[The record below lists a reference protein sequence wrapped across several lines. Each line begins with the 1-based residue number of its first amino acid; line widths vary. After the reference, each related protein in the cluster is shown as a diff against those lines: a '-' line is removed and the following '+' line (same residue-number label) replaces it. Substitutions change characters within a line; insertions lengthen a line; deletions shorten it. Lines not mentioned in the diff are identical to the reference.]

1 MAISKELLQTLRLNN
16 RLINTIKMAKKLQSV
31 RGMRDILPDQS
42 SSWQYIESTA
52 RDLFNGYGYKELR
65 TPIIESTDLFKRSIG
80 DATDIVEKE
89 MYTFE
94 DRNGDSLTLRP
105 EGTAG
110 CVRAGMQHGLLHNQQ
125 QRIWYIGP
133 MFRHERPQKG
143 RYRGFYQAGIETYGI
158 ATPDIDAEVIAIAAR
173 FWKKL
178 GFKNVRL
185 EINSLGNNEARQAYR
200 EVLIEY
206 FSEHQDQ
213 LDSDSQRRLHKNP
226 LRILDTK
233 NPTMKNL
240 VENAPDLL
248 DYLDDDS
255 KEHFEGLKQR
265 LDSMGITYQVNSRL
279 VRGIDYYNRTVFE
292 WITDDLGAQG
302 TICAGGRYDG
312 LVKQLGGRETPACG
326 FGIGLDRLQLLVEEQ
341 GLDQSNLEP
350 NVYLVMAG
358 QEAELVGL
366 SLAESLRD
374 DQPNLRLLVNGGS
387 GSFKSQLK
395 RADNSGADYAF
406 ILGST
411 EIEEKTITIKPLRST
426 LKITEQLTIPQAQL
440 TDFTSENLV

>member
-1 MAISKELLQTLRLNN
+1 
-16 RLINTIKMAKKLQSV
+16 
-31 RGMRDILPDQS
+31 
-42 SSWQYIESTA
+42 
-52 RDLFNGYGYKELR
+52 
-65 TPIIESTDLFKRSIG
+65 
-80 DATDIVEKE
+80 

-110 CVRAGMQHGLLHNQQ
+110 CVRAAMQHGLLHNQQ

-143 RYRGFYQAGIETYGI
+143 RYRGFYQAVIETYGI

-173 FWKKL
+173 LWKKL

-185 EINSLGNNEARQAYR
+185 EINSLGSNEARQAYR
-200 EVLIEY
+200 DVLIAY
-206 FSEHQDQ
+206 FSRHQEQ
-213 LDSDSQRRLHKNP
+213 LDEDSQRRLYKNP

-233 NPTMKNL
+233 NPKMKEL
-240 VENAPDLL
+240 VANAPDLL
-248 DYLDDDS
+248 NYLDDES

-265 LDSMGITYQVNSRL
+265 LDKMGIEYQVNSRL

-292 WITDDLGAQG
+292 WITDELGAQG

-326 FGIGLDRLQLLVEEQ
+326 FGIGLDRLQLLIEEQ
-341 GLDQSNLEP
+341 KLDQSNNAP
-350 NVYLVMAG
+350 QAYFVIAG
-358 QEAELVGL
+358 NEAELTGL
-366 SLAESLRD
+366 SIAEKLRD
-374 DQPNLRLLVNGGS
+374 SYPDFRLQVNGGA

-406 ILGST
+406 ILGEN
-411 EIEEKTITIKPLRST
+411 EINENTINIKPLRDG
-426 LKITEQLTIPQAQL
+426 LKFSEQRSIAQ
-440 TDFTSENLV
+440 SELSEFVREILV

>member
-1 MAISKELLQTLRLNN
+1 
-16 RLINTIKMAKKLQSV
+16 MAKNLQSV
-31 RGMRDILPDQS
+31 RGMRDILPEQS
-42 SSWQYIESTA
+42 SSWQFIENIA
-52 RDLFNGYGYKELR
+52 RELFNSYGYKELR

-110 CVRAGMQHGLLHNQQ
+110 CVRAGMQHGLFHNQQ

-158 ATPDIDAEVIAIAAR
+158 DGPDIDAEIIAVAAR

-185 EINSLGNNEARQAYR
+185 EINSLGSNEARQAYR
-200 EVLIEY
+200 DVLIKY
-206 FSEHQDQ
+206 FSENEEL
-213 LDSDSQRRLHKNP
+213 LDEDSKRRLHKNP

-233 NPTMKNL
+233 NPKMKDL
-240 VENAPDLL
+240 VANAPDLL
-248 DYLDDDS
+248 DYLDQES

-265 LDSMGITYQVNSRL
+265 LTIMGIEYQVNSRL

-292 WITDDLGAQG
+292 WITDELGAQG

-312 LVKQLGGRETPACG
+312 LVQQLGGRATSACG
-326 FGIGLDRLQLLVEEQ
+326 FGIGLDRLQ
-341 GLDQSNLEP
+341 
-350 NVYLVMAG
+350 
-358 QEAELVGL
+358 
-366 SLAESLRD
+366 
-374 DQPNLRLLVNGGS
+374 
-387 GSFKSQLK
+387 
-395 RADNSGADYAF
+395 
-406 ILGST
+406 
-411 EIEEKTITIKPLRST
+411 
-426 LKITEQLTIPQAQL
+426 
-440 TDFTSENLV
+440 

>member
-1 MAISKELLQTLRLNN
+1 
-16 RLINTIKMAKKLQSV
+16 MAKKLQSV
-31 RGMRDILPDQS
+31 RGMRDILPEQS
-42 SSWQYIESTA
+42 SSWQYIENIA
-52 RDLFNGYGYKELR
+52 RELFNSYGYKELR
-65 TPIIESTDLFKRSIG
+65 TPIIESTELFKRSIG

-110 CVRAGMQHGLLHNQQ
+110 CVRAGMQHGLFHNQQ

-158 ATPDIDAEVIAIAAR
+158 DGPDIDAEIIAVAAR

-178 GFKNVRL
+178 GFKKVHL
-185 EINSLGNNEARQAYR
+185 EINSLGSNDARQAYR

-206 FSEHQDQ
+206 FSKNESQ
-213 LDSDSQRRLHKNP
+213 LDEDSKRRLHKNP

-233 NPTMKNL
+233 NPKMAEL
-240 VENAPDLL
+240 VSKAPDLL
-248 DYLDDDS
+248 DYLDDES
-255 KEHFEGLKQR
+255 KEHFEGLKKR
-265 LDSMGITYQVNSRL
+265 LDVMGIEYQVNSRL

-312 LVKQLGGRETPACG
+312 LVKQLGGRETSACG

-341 GLDQSNLEP
+341 DLDRSNYQP
-350 NVYLVMAG
+350 HVYFV
-358 QEAELVGL
+358 LVGEGVDIVGL
-366 SLAESLRD
+366 ALAENLRD
-374 DQPNLRLLVNGGS
+374 TYQHLRLLVNSGS

-395 RADNSGADYAF
+395 RADNSGAEYAF
-406 ILGST
+406 ILGGS
-411 EIEEKTITIKPLRST
+411 EIKENTITVKPLRNKELNQQT
-426 LKITEQLTIPQAQL
+426 LSQ
-440 TDFTSENLV
+440 ENLDEFIKNNLL

>member
-1 MAISKELLQTLRLNN
+1 
-16 RLINTIKMAKKLQSV
+16 MAKHIQSV
-31 RGMRDILPDQS
+31 RGMRDILPEQS
-42 SSWQYIESTA
+42 ASWQFIENSA
-52 RDLFNGYGYKELR
+52 RYLFNSYGYNELR

-110 CVRAGMQHGLLHNQQ
+110 CVRAGIQHGLFHNQQ

-143 RYRGFYQAGIETYGI
+143 RYRGFYQAGIETFGI
-158 ATPDIDAEVIAIAAR
+158 EGPEIDAEVIAIAAR
-173 FWKKL
+173 FWKVL

-185 EINSLGNNEARQAYR
+185 EINSLGSNEARQTYR
-200 EVLIEY
+200 DVLIEY
-206 FSEHQDQ
+206 FSSHQEQ
-213 LDSDSQRRLHKNP
+213 LDEDSQRRLLKNP

-233 NPTMKNL
+233 NPVMKSL
-240 VENAPDLL
+240 VDNAPNML
-248 DYLDDDS
+248 DYLDEES
-255 KEHFEGLKQR
+255 NKHFEGLKLR
-265 LDSMGITYQVNSRL
+265 LDKMDINYQVNSRL

-292 WITDDLGAQG
+292 WITEDLGAQG

-312 LVKQLGGRETPACG
+312 LVEQLGGRETSACG

-341 GLDQSNLEP
+341 GLCKSNYNP
-350 NVYLVMAG
+350 HAYLVMAG
-358 QEAELVGL
+358 EKAEILGL
-366 SLAESLRD
+366 SLAETLRD
-374 DQPNLRLLVNGGS
+374 QYPELRLISNAGS

-395 RADNSGADYAF
+395 RADKSGAAF
-406 ILGST
+406 ALILGES
-411 EIEEKTITIKPLRST
+411 EVNANEITIKPLLEIQQQKLQQQT
-426 LKITEQLTIPQAQL
+426 LSQDKLS
-440 TDFTSENLV
+440 DFVEKHIISMI

>member
-1 MAISKELLQTLRLNN
+1 
-16 RLINTIKMAKKLQSV
+16 MAKNLQSV
-31 RGMRDILPDQS
+31 RGMRDILPEQS
-42 SSWQYIESTA
+42 SSWQFIEDTA
-52 RDLFNGYGYKELR
+52 RKLFNSYGYKELR
-65 TPIIESTDLFKRSIG
+65 TPIIEPTELFKRSIG

-173 FWKKL
+173 FWKLL

-185 EINSLGNNEARQAYR
+185 EINSLGSNDARNTYR
-200 EVLIEY
+200 DVLIEY
-206 FSEHQDQ
+206 FSNHQDQ
-213 LDSDSQRRLHKNP
+213 LDEDSQRRLHKNP

-233 NPTMKNL
+233 NPKMKEL
-240 VENAPDLL
+240 VNNAPDLL
-248 DYLDDDS
+248 DYLDEES
-255 KEHFEGLKQR
+255 KEHFEELKQR
-265 LDSMGITYQVNSRL
+265 LDKMGISYQVNSRL

-326 FGIGLDRLQLLVEEQ
+326 FGIGIDRLQLLVEEQ
-341 GLDQSNLEP
+341 ELDQSNTNP
-350 NVYLVMAG
+350 HIYLVMAG
-358 QEAELVGL
+358 KEAELTGVA
-366 SLAESLRD
+366 LAESLRNAL
-374 DQPNLRLLVNGGS
+374 PTLRLIANGGA
-387 GSFKSQLK
+387 GSFKAQLK
-395 RADNSGADYAF
+395 RADNSKSDYAL
-406 ILGST
+406 IMGEN
-411 EIEEKTITIKPLRST
+411 EIAEGTITIKPLRNN
-426 LKITEQLTIPQAQL
+426 LEITEQQSIPQTKLA
-440 TDFTSENLV
+440 DFINKMLNLS

>member
-1 MAISKELLQTLRLNN
+1 
-16 RLINTIKMAKKLQSV
+16 MAKNLQSV
-31 RGMRDILPDQS
+31 RGMRDILPEQS
-42 SSWQYIESTA
+42 SSWQFIEETA
-52 RDLFNGYGYKELR
+52 RKLFNSYGYKELR
-65 TPIIESTDLFKRSIG
+65 TPIIEPTELFKRSIG

-158 ATPDIDAEVIAIAAR
+158 ATPDIDAEIIAIAAR
-173 FWKKL
+173 FWKLL

-185 EINSLGNNEARQAYR
+185 EINSLGSNKARQSYK
-200 EVLIEY
+200 EILIEY

-213 LDSDSQRRLHKNP
+213 LDEDSQRRLHKNP

-233 NPTMKNL
+233 NPKMKEL
-240 VENAPDLL
+240 VNNAPDLL
-248 DYLDDDS
+248 DYLDDES

-265 LDSMGITYQVNSRL
+265 LDKIGITYQVNSRL

-292 WITDDLGAQG
+292 WITEDLGSQG

-312 LVKQLGGRETPACG
+312 LVKQLGGRETPAFG

-341 GLDQSNLEP
+341 GLDQSNNNP
-350 NVYLVMAG
+350 HAYLVMAG
-358 QEAELVGL
+358 KEAELAGI

-374 DQPNLRLLVNGGS
+374 TNPNLRLLTNGGG
-387 GSFKSQLK
+387 GSFKTQLK
-395 RADNSGADYAF
+395 RANNSNASYAF
-406 ILGST
+406 ILGDN
-411 EIEEKTITIKPLRST
+411 EISESSITIKPLREN
-426 LKITEQLTIPQAQL
+426 LNILEQQSIPQNELA
-440 TDFTSENLV
+440 DFISKLLG

>member
-1 MAISKELLQTLRLNN
+1 
-16 RLINTIKMAKKLQSV
+16 MAKNLQSV

-42 SSWQYIESTA
+42 SSWQYIENTA
-52 RDLFNGYGYKELR
+52 RKLFNSYGYKELR
-65 TPIIESTDLFKRSIG
+65 TPILEATELFKRSIG

-89 MYTFE
+89 MYTFD

-110 CVRAGMQHGLLHNQQ
+110 CVRSGIQHGLFHNQQ
-125 QRIWYIGP
+125 QRIWYLGP

-158 ATPDIDAEVIAIAAR
+158 ASPDIDAEVIAIAAR
-173 FWKKL
+173 FWKLL

-185 EINSLGNNEARQAYR
+185 EINSLGSNEAREAYR
-200 EVLIEY
+200 NVLIDY
-206 FSEHQDQ
+206 FSQHQDQ
-213 LDSDSQRRLHKNP
+213 LDEDSERRLHKNP

-233 NPTMKNL
+233 NPAMKDL

-248 DYLDDDS
+248 DYLDEES
-255 KEHFEGLKQR
+255 IQHFEGLKHR
-265 LDSMGITYQVNSRL
+265 LDKMGIKYQVNPRL

-292 WITDDLGAQG
+292 WITEDLGAQG

-312 LVKQLGGRETPACG
+312 LVKQLGGKETPACG

-341 GLDQSNLEP
+341 NLASNTQNP
-350 NVYLVMAG
+350 HVYFVLAGEQAEIQGMA
-358 QEAELVGL
+358 L
-366 SLAESLRD
+366 SEQLRTD
-374 DQPNLRLLVNGGS
+374 HSQLRLLMNGGG

-395 RADNSGADYAF
+395 RADKSNAGFAF
-406 ILGST
+406 ILGDS
-411 EIEEKTITIKPLRST
+411 EIESKTITMKPL
-426 LKITEQLTIPQAQL
+426 TEATQQKYQQISIELNDL
-440 TDFTSENLV
+440 SEFIENHIVGVI

>member
-1 MAISKELLQTLRLNN
+1 
-16 RLINTIKMAKKLQSV
+16 MAKKLQSV

-42 SSWQYIESTA
+42 SSWQYIENIA
-52 RDLFNGYGYKELR
+52 RDLFNSYGYKELR

-110 CVRAGMQHGLLHNQQ
+110 CVRAGMQHGLFHNQQ

-158 ATPDIDAEVIAIAAR
+158 ESPDIDAEVIAIAAR
-173 FWKKL
+173 FWKML

-185 EINSLGNNEARQAYR
+185 EINSLGSNEARQAYR
-200 EVLIEY
+200 DVLIEY
-206 FSEHQDQ
+206 FSTSEDR
-213 LDSDSQRRLHKNP
+213 LDEDSKRRLHKNP

-233 NPTMKNL
+233 NPKMKDL
-240 VENAPDLL
+240 VANAPDLL
-248 DYLDDDS
+248 DYLDTES

-265 LDSMGITYQVNSRL
+265 LEKMNIDYQVNSRL

-292 WITDDLGAQG
+292 WITDDLGSQG

-312 LVKQLGGRETPACG
+312 LVKQLGGKATPACG
-326 FGIGLDRLQLLVEEQ
+326 FGIGIDRLQLLVEEQ
-341 GLDQSNLEP
+341 GLDQSNNKPHAYFVLSGE
-350 NVYLVMAG
+350 
-358 QEAELVGL
+358 QAEVSGL
-366 SLAESLRD
+366 ALAERLRD
-374 DQPNLRLLVNGGS
+374 THPKLRLLVNGGS

-395 RADNSGADYAF
+395 RANNSEADYAF
-406 ILGST
+406 ILGDN
-411 EIEEKTITIKPLRST
+411 EVEEKMITIKPLR
-426 LKITEQLTIPQAQL
+426 EQSDQQTIPQISL
-440 TDFTSENLV
+440 DEFINNHIYK

>member
-1 MAISKELLQTLRLNN
+1 
-16 RLINTIKMAKKLQSV
+16 MAKNIQSV
-31 RGMRDILPDQS
+31 RGMRDILPEQS
-42 SSWQYIESTA
+42 SSWQFIEDTA
-52 RDLFNGYGYKELR
+52 RKLFNSYGYKELR
-65 TPIIESTDLFKRSIG
+65 TPIIEPTELFKRSIG

-89 MYTFE
+89 MYSFE

-110 CVRAGMQHGLLHNQQ
+110 CVRAGMQHGLLHNKQ

-173 FWKKL
+173 FWKLL
-178 GFKNVRL
+178 GFKNVHL
-185 EINSLGNNEARQAYR
+185 EINSLGSNEARQSYR

-206 FSEHQDQ
+206 FSAHHDQ
-213 LDSDSQRRLHKNP
+213 LDEDSQRRLHKNP

-233 NPTMKNL
+233 NPKMKEL
-240 VENAPDLL
+240 VSNAPDLL
-248 DYLDDDS
+248 DYLDEES
-255 KEHFEGLKQR
+255 KNHFEELKQR
-265 LDSMGITYQVNSRL
+265 LDKMEIAYQVNSRL

-341 GLDQSNLEP
+341 GLDQSNNNP
-350 NVYLVMAG
+350 HFYLVMAG
-358 QEAELVGL
+358 KDAELTGVT
-366 SLAESLRD
+366 LAESLRNTI
-374 DQPNLRLLVNGGS
+374 PSLRLLSNGGA
-387 GSFKSQLK
+387 GSFKTQLK
-395 RADNSGADYAF
+395 RADNSRADYAL
-406 ILGST
+406 ILG
-411 EIEEKTITIKPLRST
+411 ENEVEEGNITIKPLRDKLAISEQQSISQTELNEFIST
-426 LKITEQLTIPQAQL
+426 VLDL
-440 TDFTSENLV
+440 DY

>member
-1 MAISKELLQTLRLNN
+1 
-16 RLINTIKMAKKLQSV
+16 MAKTLQSV
-31 RGMRDILPDQS
+31 RGMRDILPEQS
-42 SSWQYIESTA
+42 SSWQFIEDTA
-52 RDLFNGYGYKELR
+52 RKLFNSYGYRELR
-65 TPIIESTDLFKRSIG
+65 TPIIEPTELFKRSIG

-125 QRIWYIGP
+125 QRIWYIGA

-173 FWKKL
+173 FWKLL

-185 EINSLGNNEARQAYR
+185 EINSLGSNEARQAYR
-200 EVLIEY
+200 QVLIEY
-206 FSEHQDQ
+206 FSSHQDQ
-213 LDSDSQRRLHKNP
+213 LDEDSQRRLHKNP
-226 LRILDTK
+226 LRILDSK
-233 NPTMKNL
+233 NPKMKAL
-240 VENAPDLL
+240 VRNAPDLL
-248 DYLDDDS
+248 DYLDNES
-255 KEHFEGLKQR
+255 REHFEGLKQR
-265 LDSMGITYQVNSRL
+265 LDKMGIAYHVNSRL

-341 GLDQSNLEP
+341 GLDQSKHNP
-350 NVYLVMAG
+350 HVYLVMAG
-358 QEAELVGL
+358 EKAELAGMA
-366 SLAESLRD
+366 LAESLRD
-374 DQPNLRLLVNGGS
+374 QYPELRLLANGGA
-387 GSFKSQLK
+387 GSFKAQLK
-395 RADNSGADYAF
+395 RADNSQADYAL
-406 ILGST
+406 ILGEN
-411 EIEEKTITIKPLRST
+411 EINDNLVTIKPLRKNLEMTEQQSIAQSDLKDFIKKIVST
-426 LKITEQLTIPQAQL
+426 LGTHDKG
-440 TDFTSENLV
+440 

>member
-1 MAISKELLQTLRLNN
+1 
-16 RLINTIKMAKKLQSV
+16 MAKNLQSV
-31 RGMRDILPDQS
+31 RGMRDILPTQS
-42 SSWQYIESTA
+42 SSWQFIETTA
-52 RDLFNGYGYKELR
+52 RELFNSYGYKELR
-65 TPIIESTDLFKRSIG
+65 TPVIESTDLFKRSIG

-110 CVRAGMQHGLLHNQQ
+110 CVRAAMQHGLLHNQQ

-158 ATPDIDAEVIAIAAR
+158 ATPDIDAEVIAVAAR
-173 FWKKL
+173 LWKLL

-185 EINSLGNNEARQAYR
+185 EINSLGSNEARQAYR
-200 EVLIEY
+200 DVLIDY
-206 FSEHQDQ
+206 FSKHQDQ
-213 LDSDSQRRLHKNP
+213 LDDDSQRRLHKNP

-233 NPTMKNL
+233 NPKMKDL
-240 VENAPDLL
+240 VSNAPDLL
-248 DYLDDDS
+248 DYLDDES
-255 KEHFEGLKQR
+255 KEHFDELKQR
-265 LDSMGITYQVNSRL
+265 LDMMGIAYQVNSRL

-326 FGIGLDRLQLLVEEQ
+326 FGIGIDRLQLLVEEQ
-341 GLDQSNLEP
+341 GLDKSKNQPHAYFVL
-350 NVYLVMAG
+350 AG
-358 QEAELVGL
+358 KEAELIGL
-366 SLAESLRD
+366 KLAEDLRD
-374 DQPNLRLLVNGGS
+374 KNSTLRLQVNGGA

-406 ILGST
+406 ILGENEISNST
-411 EIEEKTITIKPLRST
+411 INIKPLRND
-426 LKITEQLTIPQAQL
+426 LKIDQQETIPQSQL
-440 TDFTSENLV
+440 TTFISDILV

>member
-1 MAISKELLQTLRLNN
+1 
-16 RLINTIKMAKKLQSV
+16 MAKNLQSV

-42 SSWQYIESTA
+42 SSWQYIENTA
-52 RDLFNGYGYKELR
+52 RELFTSYGYSELR
-65 TPIIESTDLFKRSIG
+65 SPIIESTDLFKRSIG

-110 CVRAGMQHGLLHNQQ
+110 TVRAGIQHGLFHNQQ

-158 ATPDIDAEVIAIAAR
+158 DGPEIDAEVIAIAAR

-178 GFKNVRL
+178 GFKKVRL
-185 EINSLGNNEARQAYR
+185 EINSLGSNTARQDYR
-200 EVLIEY
+200 DVLIKY
-206 FSEHQDQ
+206 FSEHQEL
-213 LDSDSQRRLHKNP
+213 LDEDSQRRLHKNP

-233 NPTMKNL
+233 NPTMREL
-240 VENAPDLL
+240 VENAPNLL
-248 DYLDDDS
+248 DYLDEES
-255 KEHFEGLKQR
+255 KDHFASLKSR
-265 LDSMGITYQVNSRL
+265 LDKMGIEYIVNPRL

-292 WITDDLGAQG
+292 WITEDLGAQG

-312 LVKQLGGRETPACG
+312 LVKQLGGKETPACG

-341 GLDQSNLEP
+341 NLNQTNNNP
-350 NVYLVMAG
+350 HVFFVMSGEA
-358 QEAELVGL
+358 AELSGSAL
-366 SLAESLRD
+366 SENLRD
-374 DQPNLRLLVNGGS
+374 SHPQLRLMVNAGG

-395 RADNSGADYAF
+395 RADKSAAAYAF
-406 ILGST
+406 ILGES
-411 EIEEKTITIKPLRST
+411 ELEAQQIVIKPL
-426 LKITEQLTIPQAQL
+426 LNNEPQQTIL
-440 TDFTSENLV
+440 LNDLSDFIDQHIIN

>member
-1 MAISKELLQTLRLNN
+1 
-16 RLINTIKMAKKLQSV
+16 MAKKLQSV
-31 RGMRDILPDQS
+31 RGMRDILPEQS
-42 SSWQYIESTA
+42 SSWQFIENIA
-52 RDLFNGYGYKELR
+52 RELFNSYGYKELR
-65 TPIIESTDLFKRSIG
+65 TPIIESTELFKRSIG

-110 CVRAGMQHGLLHNQQ
+110 CVRAGMQHGIFHNQQ

-143 RYRGFYQAGIETYGI
+143 RYRGFYQAGIETYGV
-158 ATPDIDAEVIAIAAR
+158 ATPDIDAEVIAVAAR

-185 EINSLGNNEARQAYR
+185 EINSLGSNEARQAYR
-200 EVLIEY
+200 DVLIEY
-206 FSEHQDQ
+206 FSAHSDQ
-213 LDSDSQRRLHKNP
+213 LDEDSQRRLHKNP

-233 NPTMKNL
+233 NPAMKEL

-248 DYLDDDS
+248 DYLDEES

-265 LDSMGITYQVNSRL
+265 LDTMGIAYQVNSRL

-341 GLDQSNLEP
+341 GLDQSNSKP
-350 NVYLVMAG
+350 DAYLVMAG
-358 QEAELVGL
+358 AEAEIAGL
-366 SLAESLRD
+366 SLAEGLRD
-374 DQPNLRLLVNGGS
+374 ANPELRLMVNAGA

-395 RADNSGADYAF
+395 RADNSGADYAL
-406 ILGST
+406 ILGGD
-411 EIEEKTITIKPLRST
+411 EVENKTVTIKPLREG
-426 LKITEQLTIPQAQL
+426 LKITEQQQIPQTELA
-440 TDFTSENLV
+440 DFLV

>member
-1 MAISKELLQTLRLNN
+1 
-16 RLINTIKMAKKLQSV
+16 MAKKLQSV
-31 RGMRDILPDQS
+31 RGMRDILPEQS
-42 SSWQYIESTA
+42 SSWQFIENTA
-52 RDLFNGYGYKELR
+52 RELFNSYGYKELR

-158 ATPDIDAEVIAIAAR
+158 ATPDIDAEVIAVAAR

-185 EINSLGNNEARQAYR
+185 EINSLGSNEARQTYR
-200 EVLIEY
+200 DVLIEY
-206 FSEHQDQ
+206 FSTHQDQ
-213 LDSDSQRRLHKNP
+213 LDEDSKRRLHKNP

-233 NPTMKNL
+233 NPKMKEL

-248 DYLDDDS
+248 DYLDDES

-265 LDSMGITYQVNSRL
+265 LDTMGISYQINSRL

-312 LVKQLGGRETPACG
+312 LVKQLGGKETPACG

-341 GLDQSNLEP
+341 GLNQSNTQP
-350 NVYLVMAG
+350 HIYLVMAG
-358 QEAELVGL
+358 DGTELIGL

-374 DQPNLRLLVNGGS
+374 THPDIRIMVNGGS

-395 RADNSGADYAF
+395 RANNSDADYAF
-406 ILGST
+406 ILGGS
-411 EIEEKTITIKPLRST
+411 EIEENTVTIKPLREG
-426 LKITEQLTIPQAQL
+426 LKIDQQLTIPQAQL
-440 TDFTSENLV
+440 TQFATDNLV

>member
-1 MAISKELLQTLRLNN
+1 
-16 RLINTIKMAKKLQSV
+16 MAKNLQSV

-42 SSWQYIESTA
+42 SSWQFIENIA

-65 TPIIESTDLFKRSIG
+65 TPIIESTELFKRSIG

-110 CVRAGMQHGLLHNQQ
+110 CVRAGMQHGLFHNQQ

-158 ATPDIDAEVIAIAAR
+158 DGPDIDAEVIAVAAR
-173 FWKKL
+173 FWRKL

-185 EINSLGNNEARQAYR
+185 EINSLGSNEARQAYR
-200 EVLIEY
+200 DVLIEY
-206 FSEHQDQ
+206 FSANEDQ
-213 LDSDSQRRLHKNP
+213 LDEDSKRRLHKNP

-233 NPTMKNL
+233 NPKMADL
-240 VENAPDLL
+240 VSNAPDLF
-248 DYLDDDS
+248 DYLDEES

-265 LDSMGITYQVNSRL
+265 LDIMGIKYQVNSRL

-312 LVKQLGGRETPACG
+312 LVKQLGGRATSACG

-341 GLDQSNLEP
+341 GLDTSTTAP
-350 NVYLVMAG
+350 HVYLVVAG
-358 QEAELVGL
+358 KEAEMAGL
-366 SLAESLRD
+366 SLAEQLRD
-374 DQPNLRLLVNGGS
+374 NHPKLRLVVNGGA

-395 RADNSGADYAF
+395 RADKSGAEYAF
-406 ILGST
+406 ILG
-411 EIEEKTITIKPLRST
+411 ENEVNEHIITLKPLRD
-426 LKITEQLTIPQAQL
+426 KNKEQQTIPQ
-440 TDFTSENLV
+440 ENLDDFLSKILV

>member
-1 MAISKELLQTLRLNN
+1 
-16 RLINTIKMAKKLQSV
+16 MAKNLQSV
-31 RGMRDILPDQS
+31 RGMRDILPEQS
-42 SSWQYIESTA
+42 ASWQYIENTA
-52 RDLFNGYGYKELR
+52 RELFTSYGYSELR

-105 EGTAG
+105 EGTAST
-110 CVRAGMQHGLLHNQQ
+110 VRAGIQHGLFHNQQ
-125 QRIWYIGP
+125 QRLWYIGP

-158 ATPDIDAEVIAIAAR
+158 DGPEIDAEVIAVAAR

-178 GFKNVRL
+178 GFKKVRL
-185 EINSLGNNEARQAYR
+185 EINSLGSNEARQAYR

-206 FSEHQDQ
+206 FSKEPEL
-213 LDSDSQRRLHKNP
+213 LDEDSQRRLHKNP

-233 NPTMKNL
+233 NPTMKEL
-240 VENAPDLL
+240 VENAPSLL
-248 DYLDDDS
+248 DYLDEES

-265 LDSMGITYQVNSRL
+265 LDKMGIEYIVNPRL

-292 WITDDLGAQG
+292 WITEDLGAQG

-312 LVKQLGGRETPACG
+312 LVKQLGGRETTACG

-341 GLDQSNLEP
+341 GLNNTDNNPHAFFVISGEK
-350 NVYLVMAG
+350 
-358 QEAELVGL
+358 AELTGIAL
-366 SLAESLRD
+366 SEQLRD
-374 DQPNLRLLVNGGS
+374 SHPSLRLLMNAGG

-395 RADNSGADYAF
+395 RADKSGAAF
-406 ILGST
+406 ALILGES
-411 EIEEKTITIKPLRST
+411 ELEAQKIVVKPLLDTSPQQT
-426 LKITEQLTIPQAQL
+426 LSLDELSDFIEQHII
-440 TDFTSENLV
+440 N

>member
-1 MAISKELLQTLRLNN
+1 
-16 RLINTIKMAKKLQSV
+16 MAKNLQSV

-42 SSWQYIESTA
+42 SSWQFIENTA
-52 RDLFNGYGYKELR
+52 RELFNSYGYKELR
-65 TPIIESTDLFKRSIG
+65 TPVIESTELFKRSIG

-110 CVRAGMQHGLLHNQQ
+110 CVRAGMQHGLFHNQQ

-158 ATPDIDAEVIAIAAR
+158 DGPDIDAEIIAVAAR
-173 FWKKL
+173 FWKKI

-185 EINSLGNNEARQAYR
+185 EINSLGSNEARQAYR

-206 FSEHQDQ
+206 FGNNEEL
-213 LDSDSQRRLHKNP
+213 LDDDSKRRLHQNP

-233 NPTMKNL
+233 NPKMKDLVDHAPNL
-240 VENAPDLL
+240 LE
-248 DYLDDDS
+248 YLDEES

-265 LDSMGITYQVNSRL
+265 LTAMGIKYQVNSRL

-312 LVKQLGGRETPACG
+312 LVKQLGGRATSACG

-341 GLDQSNLEP
+341 KLDQSNYQPHAYFVL
-350 NVYLVMAG
+350 AG
-358 QEAELVGL
+358 KDAEATGVAI
-366 SLAESLRD
+366 AEKLRD
-374 DQPNLRLLVNGGS
+374 AHPRLRLLVNGGA

-395 RADNSGADYAF
+395 RADNSGAEYAL
-406 ILGST
+406 ILGDN
-411 EIEEKTITIKPLRST
+411 EVAEGTITLKPLRNKELQQQTVSQQY
-426 LKITEQLTIPQAQL
+426 LDKFVS
-440 TDFTSENLV
+440 DNLL

>member
-1 MAISKELLQTLRLNN
+1 
-16 RLINTIKMAKKLQSV
+16 MAKNLQSV
-31 RGMRDILPDQS
+31 RGMRDILPEQS
-42 SSWQYIESTA
+42 SSWQFIESIA
-52 RDLFNGYGYKELR
+52 RDLFTSYGYNEIR

-110 CVRAGMQHGLLHNQQ
+110 TVRAGIQHGLFHNQQ
-125 QRIWYIGP
+125 QRLWYIGP

-158 ATPDIDAEVIAIAAR
+158 DGPEIDAEVIAVAAR

-185 EINSLGNNEARQAYR
+185 EINSLGSNEAREAYR
-200 EVLIEY
+200 NVLIEY
-206 FSEHQDQ
+206 FSQDLTL
-213 LDSDSQRRLHKNP
+213 LDEDSQRRLHKNP

-233 NPTMKNL
+233 NPKMSEL
-240 VENAPDLL
+240 VANAPSLL
-248 DYLDDDS
+248 DYLDDES
-255 KEHFEGLKQR
+255 KQHFEGLKSH
-265 LDSMGITYQVNSRL
+265 LDIMGIEYTVNPRL

-292 WITDDLGAQG
+292 WITDELGSQG

-312 LVKQLGGRETPACG
+312 LVKQLGGRETSACG
-326 FGIGLDRLQLLVEEQ
+326 FGMGLDRLQLLVEEQ
-341 GLDQSNLEP
+341 NLDQSNTRP
-350 NVYLVMAG
+350 DIYLVTSG
-358 QEAELVGL
+358 KTAELSGAKL
-366 SLAESLRD
+366 SESLRD
-374 DQPNLRLLVNGGS
+374 NYPYLRMLVNAGA

-395 RADNSGADYAF
+395 RADKSGAAYAL
-406 ILGST
+406 ILGES
-411 EIEEKTITIKPLRST
+411 EVEAKQIVIKPLLKNDPQQT
-426 LKITEQLTIPQAQL
+426 LSLDELSDFIEQQIIT
-440 TDFTSENLV
+440 

>member
-1 MAISKELLQTLRLNN
+1 
-16 RLINTIKMAKKLQSV
+16 MAKNLQSV
-31 RGMRDILPDQS
+31 RGMRDILPEQS
-42 SSWQYIESTA
+42 SSWQFIESIA
-52 RDLFNGYGYKELR
+52 RDLFTSYGYNEIR

-110 CVRAGMQHGLLHNQQ
+110 TVRAGIQHGLFHNQQ
-125 QRIWYIGP
+125 QRLWYIGP

-158 ATPDIDAEVIAIAAR
+158 DGPEIDAEVIAVAAR

-185 EINSLGNNEARQAYR
+185 EINSLGSNEAREAYR
-200 EVLIEY
+200 NVLIEY
-206 FSEHQDQ
+206 FSQDLTL
-213 LDSDSQRRLHKNP
+213 LDEDSQRRLHKNP

-233 NPTMKNL
+233 NPKMSEL
-240 VENAPDLL
+240 VANAPSLL
-248 DYLDDDS
+248 DYLDDES
-255 KEHFEGLKQR
+255 KQHFEGLKSH
-265 LDSMGITYQVNSRL
+265 LDIMGIEYTVNPRL

-292 WITDDLGAQG
+292 WITDELGSQG

-312 LVKQLGGRETPACG
+312 LVKQLGGRETSACG
-326 FGIGLDRLQLLVEEQ
+326 FGMGLDRLQLLVEEQ
-341 GLDQSNLEP
+341 NLDQSNTRP
-350 NVYLVMAG
+350 DIYLVTSGEA
-358 QEAELVGL
+358 AELSGAKL
-366 SLAESLRD
+366 SESLRD
-374 DQPNLRLLVNGGS
+374 DYPNLRILVNAGA

-395 RADNSGADYAF
+395 RADKSGAAYAL
-406 ILGST
+406 ILGES
-411 EIEEKTITIKPLRST
+411 EVESKQIVIKPLLKNDPQQT
-426 LKITEQLTIPQAQL
+426 LSLDELSDFIEQQIIT
-440 TDFTSENLV
+440 

>member
-1 MAISKELLQTLRLNN
+1 MAN
-16 RLINTIKMAKKLQSV
+16 KLQSV
-31 RGMRDILPDQS
+31 RGMRDILPEQS
-42 SSWQYIESTA
+42 SSWQFIENIA
-52 RDLFNGYGYKELR
+52 RELFNGYGYKELR

-89 MYTFE
+89 MYTFD

-110 CVRAGMQHGLLHNQQ
+110 CVRAGMQHGLFHNQQ

-158 ATPDIDAEVIAIAAR
+158 DGPDIDAEVIAVAAR

-185 EINSLGNNEARQAYR
+185 EINSLGSNEARQAYR

-206 FSEHQDQ
+206 FSANEEQ
-213 LDSDSQRRLHKNP
+213 LDDDSKRRLHKNP

-233 NPTMKNL
+233 NPKMKEL
-240 VENAPDLL
+240 VDNAPDLL
-248 DYLDDDS
+248 DYLDDES
-255 KEHFEGLKQR
+255 KEHFEGLKKR
-265 LDSMGITYQVNSRL
+265 LDNMGIDYQVNSRL

-292 WITDDLGAQG
+292 WITDELGAQG

-312 LVKQLGGRETPACG
+312 LVKQLGGRATTACG

-341 GLDQSNLEP
+341 GLDQSNNQP
-350 NVYLVMAG
+350 HAYLVLSG
-358 QEAELVGL
+358 EQAEVTGL
-366 SLAESLRD
+366 ALAEKLRD
-374 DQPNLRLLVNGGS
+374 THLKLRLLVNGGS

-395 RADNSGADYAF
+395 RANNSQADYAF
-406 ILGST
+406 ILG
-411 EIEEKTITIKPLRST
+411 EDEVDKKMITIKPLR
-426 LKITEQLTIPQAQL
+426 EQSQQQTIPHDDL
-440 TDFTSENLV
+440 NDYIITHICK

>member
-1 MAISKELLQTLRLNN
+1 MS
-16 RLINTIKMAKKLQSV
+16 KKLQSV
-31 RGMRDILPDQS
+31 RGMRDILPEQS
-42 SSWQYIESTA
+42 SSWQFIENTA
-52 RDLFNGYGYKELR
+52 RELFNGYGYKELR

-158 ATPDIDAEVIAIAAR
+158 ATPDIDAEVIAVAAR

-185 EINSLGNNEARQAYR
+185 EINSLGSNEARQVYR
-200 EVLIEY
+200 DILVEY
-206 FSEHQDQ
+206 FSAHQEQ
-213 LDSDSQRRLHKNP
+213 LDEDSQRRLHKNP

-233 NPTMKNL
+233 NPRMKQL
-240 VENAPDLL
+240 VADAPDLL
-248 DYLDDDS
+248 DFLDDES
-255 KEHFEGLKQR
+255 KEHFESLKER
-265 LDSMGITYQVNSRL
+265 LDVMGIKYQVNSRL

-341 GLDQSNLEP
+341 GLDKSEFDP
-350 NVYLVMAG
+350 NIYFVMVG
-358 QEAELVGL
+358 KEAELVGL
-366 SLAESLRD
+366 SAAESLRD
-374 DQPNLRLLVNGGS
+374 SYSDLRIIVNGGS

-395 RADNSGADYAF
+395 RADNSNADYAF
-406 ILGST
+406 ILGGS
-411 EIEEKTITIKPLRST
+411 EVEEKTITIKPLRKGLETS
-426 LKITEQLTIPQAQL
+426 EQLTIPQDQL
-440 TDFTSENLV
+440 TDFVAKTLV

>member
-1 MAISKELLQTLRLNN
+1 
-16 RLINTIKMAKKLQSV
+16 MAKNLQSV
-31 RGMRDILPDQS
+31 RGMRDILPEQS
-42 SSWQYIESTA
+42 SSWQFIENIA
-52 RDLFNGYGYKELR
+52 RELFNSYGYKELR
-65 TPIIESTDLFKRSIG
+65 TPIIESTELFKRSIG

-105 EGTAG
+105 EGTAS
-110 CVRAGMQHGLLHNQQ
+110 CVRAGMQHGLFHNQQ

-158 ATPDIDAEVIAIAAR
+158 EGPDIDAEVIAIAAR

-185 EINSLGNNEARQAYR
+185 EINSLGSNEARQAYR
-200 EVLIEY
+200 DILIEY
-206 FSEHQDQ
+206 FSAHDDQ
-213 LDSDSQRRLHKNP
+213 LDEDSKRRLHKNP

-233 NPTMKNL
+233 NPKMKEL
-240 VENAPDLL
+240 VSNAPDLL
-248 DYLDDDS
+248 DYLDDES

-265 LDSMGITYQVNSRL
+265 LDNMGIAYQVNSRL

-292 WITDDLGAQG
+292 WITEELGAQG

-312 LVKQLGGRETPACG
+312 LVKQLGGRATPACG
-326 FGIGLDRLQLLVEEQ
+326 FGIGIDRLQLLVEEQ
-341 GLDQSNLEP
+341 GLDQSNNNPHAYFVLS
-350 NVYLVMAG
+350 G
-358 QEAELVGL
+358 KEAELTGL
-366 SLAESLRD
+366 AIAEGLRD
-374 DQPNLRLLVNGGS
+374 THEQFRLLVNGGS

-395 RADNSGADYAF
+395 RADNSGAEYAF
-406 ILGST
+406 ILGENEVSD
-411 EIEEKTITIKPLRST
+411 KTITIKPLRS
-426 LKITEQLTIPQAQL
+426 KQQEQQKEQQTIPLADLDQYI
-440 TDFTSENLV
+440 SNNLV